1 MEAVVFLLLRPNTLH
16 QQRIKNGDIQ
26 TRGWTWFE
34 TSLDGATVVASSS
47 SSGGGGGRFSF
58 IITTKYN
65 NKQLI
70 IIIVCVLLIII
81 IIIISLIIQNML
93 LRQMRL
99 KDNIET
105 QKQPIRSLHPLFMG
119 ISRLCVYRT
128 FDSW

>member
-47 SSGGGGGRFSF
+47 SSSGGGRFSF

-93 LRQMRL
+93 LLRMRL

-105 QKQPIRSLHPLFMG
+105 QKQPIRSLHPLFN
-119 ISRLCVYRT
+119 
-128 FDSW
+128 